1 VTQVT
6 WFSTDREAIALDAPA
21 LYIDD
26 RAARLRVDGSI

>member
-1 VTQVT
+1 MVL
-6 WFSTDREAIALDAPA
+6 TDGEAAALDAPA